1 MELTLLAYALGWIV
15 LGLVA
20 FTTVVPVGAKHPFM
34 AMANIDSVIPF
45 GLLGL
50 LFVMAYPEDRR
61 VVALLCIVTAAASES
76 LALVLP
82 GRHLRS
88 SGDLQLPR
96 QRPACQ
102 AVTPGQS
109 RPAFEQSLG

>member
-1 MELTLLAYALGWIV
+1 MELTLLAYALAWIV

-20 FTTVVPVGAKHPFM
+20 FATVVPVGTKHPLM

-61 VVALLCIVTAAASES
+61 VVALLCIMAAAASES

-82 GRHLRS
+82 ERHLRIERALLKVLATV
-88 SGDLQLPR
+88 SGLL
-96 QRPACQ
+96 
-102 AVTPGQS
+102 
-109 RPAFEQSLG
+109 LGALLVQFAHLVS

>member
-61 VVALLCIVTAAASES
+61 VVALLRIVTAAASES

-82 GRHLRS
+82 GRHLRIERALLKVLATV
-88 SGDLQLPR
+88 SGLLVGALLVQFTHL
-96 QRPACQ
+96 
-102 AVTPGQS
+102 VS
-109 RPAFEQSLG
+109 